1 VVFHLGDAEMKTIRI
16 NSVVYEMLLVVSK
29 KRRLKPEECIE
40 VLVQQAY
47 GAK

>member
-16 NSVVYEMLLVVSK
+16 NSVVYEMLLVIAK
-29 KRRLKPEECIE
+29 KRRQKPEECVEALI
-40 VLVQQAY
+40 QQAY

>member
-1 VVFHLGDAEMKTIRI
+1 VVIHLGDAEMKTIRL

-29 KRRLKPEECIE
+29 KRRIKPEECIAA
-40 VLVQQAY
+40 LIQQAY

>member
-1 VVFHLGDAEMKTIRI
+1 MKAVRI
-16 NSVVYEMLLVVSK
+16 SNLVYEMLLVVSK

-40 VLVQQAY
+40 FLIEQAY

>member
-1 VVFHLGDAEMKTIRI
+1 VVIHLGDTDMKTIRL

-29 KRRLKPEECIE
+29 KRRIKPEECIAE
-40 VLVQQAY
+40 IIQQSY